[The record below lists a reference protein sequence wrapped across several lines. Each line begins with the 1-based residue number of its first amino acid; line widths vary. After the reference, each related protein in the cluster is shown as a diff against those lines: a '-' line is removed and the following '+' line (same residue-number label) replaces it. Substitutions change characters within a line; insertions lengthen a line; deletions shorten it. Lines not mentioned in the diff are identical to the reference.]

1 MPEFADERGLGV
13 FLSFRNSL
21 KESDGGDGAGNEEEK
36 ANDEANHAVGEGEGV
51 LFGFVEVDGTDFG
64 EGDVEGGLDGA
75 EAFATGNATIGA
87 GTGDLVGGAKGFA
100 EGGAPAQRGL
110 ASLFTPFARSFE
122 VDSFFGGSGR
132 SPAGHGWGV
141 YGYLGKVKEFSEA
154 CSLGFFKE
162 ELFERGAR
170 VRSGEEFAV
179 GIGGDEVLDLGDELG
194 GGVLKHHFGLVFEG
208 DEFVE
213 RALPEHF
220 SLMNNADGIAD
231 FLHLLEEVGAEENGD
246 AVGLEVENKVADLS
260 GAQGVDAG
268 GGFVEDEEAGRLNE
282 GLGEADALQ
291 HALGIA
297 GETAVSSFGEGGEF
311 EEFLDACVQRFAL
324 HSAELAVE
332 FEGFFAGEVFVEIG
346 VFGKIADVFAR
357 VGFEGVFAENFAGAA
372 GGGEEAE
379 EGLHCGGFSGAI
391 GANEA
396 VDLAATDGE
405 GDVIDGAM
413 LGSLDRGGE
422 LFDEVFDINSEVAH
436 EGMLAMFLN
445 CGKRGKRFHGGAMF
459 KKVLALVGA
468 MMALIGLSGCLEME
482 STISVNKDGSGLLTE
497 KVVMGAQMV
506 AMMGMGATE
515 GGEDPLAKFS
525 EKSLKA
531 KAAKYGEG
539 VEFVEVTKEEKDG
552 GVSFTTVFKFADI
565 STLKFTPGAMMADEE
580 DLDDEEEDLKMFS
593 FNDGVLTITTPDPS
607 EEGLGLGDDDMSEE
621 EMAMAAPMFA
631 GFKMSAKMVFEGGI
645 DSTNATYHEGNTINL
660 MSMNFDEMMKNE
672 GGFAA
677 MKKLDVESR
686 EAFTAAVKELDGIEM
701 ESKEKVTVKLK

>member
-1 MPEFADERGLGV
+1 
-13 FLSFRNSL
+13 
-21 KESDGGDGAGNEEEK
+21 
-36 ANDEANHAVGEGEGV
+36 
-51 LFGFVEVDGTDFG
+51 
-64 EGDVEGGLDGA
+64 
-75 EAFATGNATIGA
+75 
-87 GTGDLVGGAKGFA
+87 
-100 EGGAPAQRGL
+100 
-110 ASLFTPFARSFE
+110 
-122 VDSFFGGSGR
+122 
-132 SPAGHGWGV
+132 
-141 YGYLGKVKEFSEA
+141 
-154 CSLGFFKE
+154 
-162 ELFERGAR
+162 
-170 VRSGEEFAV
+170 
-179 GIGGDEVLDLGDELG
+179 
-194 GGVLKHHFGLVFEG
+194 
-208 DEFVE
+208 
-213 RALPEHF
+213 
-220 SLMNNADGIAD
+220 
-231 FLHLLEEVGAEENGD
+231 
-246 AVGLEVENKVADLS
+246 
-260 GAQGVDAG
+260 
-268 GGFVEDEEAGRLNE
+268 
-282 GLGEADALQ
+282 
-291 HALGIA
+291 
-297 GETAVSSFGEGGEF
+297 
-311 EEFLDACVQRFAL
+311 
-324 HSAELAVE
+324 
-332 FEGFFAGEVFVEIG
+332 
-346 VFGKIADVFAR
+346 
-357 VGFEGVFAENFAGAA
+357 
-372 GGGEEAE
+372 
-379 EGLHCGGFSGAI
+379 
-391 GANEA
+391 
-396 VDLAATDGE
+396 
-405 GDVIDGAM
+405 
-413 LGSLDRGGE
+413 
-422 LFDEVFDINSEVAH
+422 
-436 EGMLAMFLN
+436 
-445 CGKRGKRFHGGAMF
+445 MF